1 MVLFTRRNKKTDNR
15 IKNSKINREHNM
27 QHKLP
32 KDYDGAFKILG
43 KDVEVVTNLN
53 HNSNTLVIG
62 APGSGKN
69 YCHLSFL
76 SKEARDDNFR

>member
-1 MVLFTRRNKKTDNR
+1 MVLFTKRNKKTDNI
-15 IKNSKINREHNM
+15 IKKSKINKEHNM

-32 KDYDGAFKILG
+32 KGYDGAFKILG

-62 APGSGKN
+62 APGSGKKLLL
-69 YCHLSFL
+69 YRSEPEIC
-76 SKEARDDNFR
+76 KQRQ